1 MSKLVGAEL
10 FNRVNTLG
18 DIDKKEKAKLCGY
31 DDYME
36 FIEAWLQASSDALDL
51 NYSDGQIVVDASELT
66 DNEQHKAASISKDRF
81 HELWVHATSNINDS
95 LEFCITICLEGGVHD
110 PRRVCVLAP
119 ASDEIGNSYLVARF
133 MSDEDDYVLIAS
145 VLEKDINSI
154 TMEVAENEL
163 WHSWAD

>member
-95 LEFCITICLEGGVHD
+95 LEFCITTCLEGGVHD
-110 PRRVCVLAP
+110 LR
-119 ASDEIGNSYLVARF
+119 
-133 MSDEDDYVLIAS
+133 
-145 VLEKDINSI
+145 
-154 TMEVAENEL
+154 
-163 WHSWAD
+163 

>member
-1 MSKLVGAEL
+1 M
-10 FNRVNTLG
+10 NTLG
-18 DIDKKEKAKLCGY
+18 DIDKKEKVKLCGY

-81 HELWVHATSNINDS
+81 HELWVHATSNINDKPGILHYDMS
-95 LEFCITICLEGGVHD
+95 RRGVHD
-110 PRRVCVLAP
+110 LRRVCVLAP
-119 ASDEIGNSYLVARF
+119 ASDKIGNSYLVARF
-133 MSDEDDYVLIAS
+133 MSDGNDYILIAS
-145 VLEKDINSI
+145 VSEKDIDSI
-154 TMEVAENEL
+154 SMEVDENEL

>member
-1 MSKLVGAEL
+1 M
-10 FNRVNTLG
+10 NTLG
-18 DIDKKEKAKLCGY
+18 DIDKKEKVKLCGY

-95 LEFCITICLEGGVHD
+95 LEFCITTFLEGGVHD
-110 PRRVCVLAP
+110 LR
-119 ASDEIGNSYLVARF
+119 
-133 MSDEDDYVLIAS
+133 
-145 VLEKDINSI
+145 
-154 TMEVAENEL
+154 
-163 WHSWAD
+163 